1 MPHHYAQPSVN
12 ILISDLRALTGPAV
26 NDKLIYLDT
35 KLTDIDNAGLIYF
48 EYCYEDFD
56 IIAEIEMI
64 TISKMVE
71 AENKAVSLQLYL
83 SPWLVIVHLDR
94 VFLQQILSKL
104 LSQLLESVQ
113 NGSVISIHITDCD
126 GKCMVEGINRSAIA
140 EAQITEDYFKKYRI
154 NNSLQNHVASVEDT
168 LSVYKQITED
178 MGGELIYNFTNK
190 SEKNYFRLKCILA

>member
-1 MPHHYAQPSVN
+1 MPHHYTQSSVN
-12 ILISDLRALTGPAV
+12 ILVSDLKALTGPAV

-35 KLTDIDNAGLIYF
+35 KLTDLDKAGSINL
-48 EYCYEDFD
+48 EYRYEDFD

-64 TISKMVE
+64 TISKMAE

-83 SPWLVIVHLDR
+83 SPSPVIVHLDR
-94 VFLQQILSKL
+94 VFLQQILYKL
-104 LSQLLESVQ
+104 LSQLLVSVQ

-126 GKCMVEGINRSAIA
+126 GKCMVEGINHSAIV
-140 EAQITEDYFKKYRI
+140 EEQITEDYFKKYRI
-154 NNSLQNHVASVEDT
+154 TNSPQNPVASVEDT

-190 SEKNYFRLKCILA
+190 SEKSYFRLKFILA